1 LLLALLLG
9 SNKAWAHEERFDG
22 HFSLIDSKG
31 DVLFQTA
38 LAVSLGDEFIAEDNS
53 HYRVANL
60 GG

>member
-1 LLLALLLG
+1 MRNG
-9 SNKAWAHEERFDG
+9 FDG

-53 HYRVANL
+53 HYAL
-60 GG
+60 PT